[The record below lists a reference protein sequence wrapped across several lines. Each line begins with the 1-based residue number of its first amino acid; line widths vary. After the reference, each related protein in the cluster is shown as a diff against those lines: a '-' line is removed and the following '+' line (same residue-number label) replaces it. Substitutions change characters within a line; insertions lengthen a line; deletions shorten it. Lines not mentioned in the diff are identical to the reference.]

1 MNMQD
6 LILDKRFGRELT
18 QEQIRSF
25 VAGVT
30 DRSIPDYQIS
40 AFLMAVVFQG
50 MTEREMTSLTLE
62 MAKSGDIC
70 DLSGIP
76 GTKVD
81 KHSSGG
87 VGDKCT
93 LVVLPIVASCGVPV
107 AKLSGRGLGFTGG
120 TIDKLESIKGFQTS
134 IPVSDFV
141 SRIKE
146 SGIVLSGQTPELA
159 PADKALYA
167 LRDVTGTVQ
176 SIPLI
181 ASSIMSKKIAGG
193 ADAIV
198 LDVTC
203 GSGAFMKD
211 EASARELAS
220 AMIKIGAIAG
230 RPVTC
235 VISSM
240 EQPLGRAVGNVLEVQ
255 EAIDVLSGGGP
266 ADTREVS
273 LTLAAA
279 MLMRSDLGKGKTFL
293 ECSQLA
299 EEAIRSGRA
308 RATFDRFI
316 RGQDGELHSDGTPV
330 FVEKPVQC
338 ATVTAPRAGY
348 ISTLD
353 ALMIGEAS
361 MHLGAGRIKKGDDI
375 DMGAGILLH
384 KKIGDLVSEGELI
397 ATLFTGSG
405 STVGKAGT
413 EDVVTRVQA
422 AISILADPVVPP
434 SEILAILDEQTECIS
449 NP

>member
-6 LILDKRFGRELT
+6 LIIAKRFGQELSE
-18 QEQIRSF
+18 EQISSF
-25 VAGVT
+25 VSGVT

-62 MAKSGDIC
+62 MAKSGDVC

-93 LVVLPIVASCGVPV
+93 LIVLPIVASCGVPV

-120 TIDKLESIKGFQTS
+120 TIDKLESIRGFQTS
-134 IPVSDFV
+134 VPISDFV
-141 SRIKE
+141 KRIKE

-159 PADKALYA
+159 PADKYLYA

-211 EASARELAS
+211 ENSARELAS

-240 EQPLGRAVGNVLEVQ
+240 EQPLGMAVGNVLEVQ
-255 EAIDVLSGGGP
+255 EAMDVLSGAGP
-266 ADTREVS
+266 VDTREVS
-273 LTLAAA
+273 LTLSAA
-279 MLMRSDLGKGKTFL
+279 MIMRSDLGSGKTFS
-293 ECSQLA
+293 ECMQMA
-299 EEAIRSGRA
+299 EEAIQSGRA

-316 RGQDGELHSDGTPV
+316 RSQDGEIDADGIPV
-330 FVEKPVQC
+330 FVEKPEQC
-338 ATVTAPRAGY
+338 ATLAADQDGF
-348 ISTLD
+348 IAKLD
-353 ALMIGEAS
+353 ALEIGEAS
-361 MHLGAGRIKKGDDI
+361 MHLGAGRMKKGDEI
-375 DMGAGILLH
+375 DMGAGILLL
-384 KKIGDLVSEGELI
+384 KKIGDHVVIGEKI
-397 ATLFTGSG
+397 AELFIGSR
-405 STVGKAGT
+405 SMVG
-413 EDVVTRVQA
+413 EDAIQSVLSKVKQ
-422 AISILADPVVPP
+422 AISISPDPVTPP
-434 SEILAILDEQTECIS
+434 REILAILDEKTEGLS
-449 NP
+449 NR

>member
-18 QEQIRSF
+18 EEQIRYF

-30 DRSIPDYQIS
+30 DKSIPDYQIS

-50 MTEREMTSLTLE
+50 MTEQEMTSLTLE
-62 MAKSGDIC
+62 MANSGDIC
-70 DLSGIP
+70 DLTGIP
-76 GTKVD
+76 GKKID

-93 LVVLPIVASCGVPV
+93 LIVLPVVASCGVPV

-141 SRIKE
+141 NRVKD

-240 EQPLGRAVGNVLEVQ
+240 EQPLGRAVGNVLEVR
-255 EAIDVLSGGGP
+255 EAIEVLSGGGP
-266 ADTREVS
+266 SDTHEVS

-279 MLMRSDLGKGKTFL
+279 MLMRSESGEGKTFS
-293 ECSQLA
+293 ECMRIA
-299 EEAIRSGRA
+299 EESISSGRA
-308 RATFDRFI
+308 IAAFNRFI
-316 RGQDGELHSDGTPV
+316 IGQGGELNDEGSPV
-330 FVEKPVQC
+330 FVEAPVQ
-338 ATVTAPRAGY
+338 RAIVKADHNGY
-348 ISTLD
+348 IGVLD
-353 ALMIGEAS
+353 ALKIGEAS
-361 MHLGAGRIKKGDDI
+361 MHLGAGRIRKGDDI

-384 KKIGDLVSEGELI
+384 KKIGDCVMEGEMV
-397 ATLFTGSG
+397 ATLYTGSG
-405 STVGKAGT
+405 SSICEAGIQ
-413 EDVVTRVQA
+413 DVVKDVKA
-422 AISILADPVVPP
+422 AIEIVSDPVTPP
-434 SEILAILDEQTECIS
+434 PEILAILDEHTEGIS
-449 NP
+449 NS